1 MFKATLN
8 GVSPVAVKV
17 LKDQSLASRDVF
29 WREVALLKS
38 LRNSNIVQFQ
48 VGRRAPALRAGRWT
62 LRPKLRPRA
71 SGGPAG
77 RWTGGVV

>member
-1 MFKATLN
+1 MYKAILN

-17 LKDQSLASRDVF
+17 LKDQSLGSRDAF

-48 VGRRAPALRAGRWT
+48 VGL
-62 LRPKLRPRA
+62 
-71 SGGPAG
+71 
-77 RWTGGVV
+77 